1 MKKMLT
7 PTDLQTKIVPLKVSG
22 NYNWEKQAYQYDNC
36 KWGTSLFTSNQTCS
50 GQWNHVD
57 DFPSDSISD

>member
-7 PTDLQTKIVPLKVSG
+7 PTDLQTKIVPIEVSG
-22 NYNWEKQAYQYDNC
+22 NYNWEKQTYQYDNC
-36 KWGTSLFTSNQTCS
+36 KWGTSRMTSNQTCS
-50 GQWNHVD
+50 GQFRYVD